1 VKNFL
6 FLAGAV
12 VLLALL
18 VAFSTRHAQGRDGLS
33 EVSATTTDFVEPIVF
48 QAAGPSVDSIRS
60 AVVEYQHAFPGD
72 NNASKGSQ
80 PDGRREINWDGGNPA
95 IVTTVLTA
103 NPFDGFKN
111 SRGALFTTPDGTG
124 FVQATPSGLADA
136 TVFNNPTY
144 ATIFEPFSNSRL
156 FGVIGGTITDVDFF
170 VPGNSNQ
177 PATTS
182 GFGAV
187 FSDVDKPDG
196 SGPGEKRGN
205 RKASTLIEYFGVN
218 GELLFSSF
226 VPAAPGD
233 KGQSFFGVKFPDSRI
248 AKVRITTGNVAGGP
262 DDGGKLDVVMMD
274 DFIYGE
280 PKTALP

>member
-1 VKNFL
+1 MKNFL

-18 VAFSTRHAQGRDGLS
+18 VAFSTRRAKGQDGLS

-280 PKTALP
+280 PKAALP

>member
-18 VAFSTRHAQGRDGLS
+18 VSFPVRRAHGQDGLS

-48 QAAGPSVDSIRS
+48 QAAGPSADSIRS
-60 AVVEYQHAFPGD
+60 AVVEFQHAFPGD
-72 NNASKGSQ
+72 INGNKGSQ
-80 PDGRREINWDGGNPA
+80 TDGRREINWDGGNPT
-95 IVTTVLTA
+95 IVTTALA
-103 NPFDGFKN
+103 PNPFDGFKN

-144 ATIFEPFSNSRL
+144 ATIFKPFSDSRL
-156 FGVIGGTITDVDFF
+156 FGVLGGTITDVDFF
-170 VPGNSNQ
+170 VPAGGA

-233 KGQSFFGVKFPDSRI
+233 RGQSFFGIKFADSRI
-248 AKVRITTGNVAGGP
+248 AKVRITTGNAAGGP

-280 PKTALP
+280 PKAALP

>member
-1 VKNFL
+1 MKNFL

-12 VLLALL
+12 ALLALL
-18 VAFSTRHAQGRDGLS
+18 VSFPIRRAHGQDGLA

-72 NNASKGSQ
+72 LNGSKGPQ
-80 PDGRREINWDGGNPA
+80 GDGRREINWDGGNPA
-95 IVTTVLTA
+95 IVTTALTG

-124 FVQATPSGLADA
+124 FVQATPSGLAGA

-144 ATIFEPFSNSRL
+144 ATIFKPFSDSRL

-170 VPGNSNQ
+170 VPAGGG

-233 KGQSFFGVKFPDSRI
+233 RGQSFFGIKFADSRI

-280 PKTALP
+280 PKAALP

>member
-18 VAFSTRHAQGRDGLS
+18 VAFSTRRAHGQDGLS

-144 ATIFEPFSNSRL
+144 ATIFAPFSNSRL

-205 RKASTLIEYFGVN
+205 RRASTLIEYFGVN

-280 PKTALP
+280 PKAALP